1 VALYFWSVHV
11 HSFKYYWVI
20 TPVNTEIVKISCNSF
35 DVYNREAL
43 ISGDTELG
51 AEGSIFYDMCHR
63 SESLYDH
70 SLWIFAN
77 DEFETQE
84 NANYFSDIL
93 CVIAEALYD
102 IKISSPGLLI
112 FNQETSN
119 CVTKQPPN
127 IREGNVKK
135 GNVINKKELEQLFS
149 LCRSV
154 ALLDTEK
161 GNYFK
166 SIFDYLRDIRRSPLF
181 VSELALW
188 SFLEHH
194 WSGNNKPK
202 TNVRTSLNTLLNTV
216 CEREEKRVFS
226 KMIEAVGKDLGQDYN
241 ERVLRNILAH
251 GKHFTLQKKWSEDN
265 WTSFFKVH
273 NELFSLIIRG
283 LHREINAIK
292 I

>member
-1 VALYFWSVHV
+1 VR
-11 HSFKYYWVI
+11 SFKYYWVI
-20 TPVNTEIVKISCNSF
+20 TPVNTEIVNLSCNSF

-51 AEGSIFYDMCHR
+51 AEGRISYDICHR
-63 SESLYDH
+63 SVSLYDH

-93 CVIAEALYD
+93 CVLAEALYD
-102 IKISSPGLLI
+102 FKISSPGLLI
-112 FNQETSN
+112 FNQETSE
-119 CVTKQPPN
+119 CITKQLPN

-149 LCRSV
+149 FCRSV
-154 ALLDTEK
+154 ASLDTEK

-166 SIFDYLRDIRRSPLF
+166 SIFDYLRDIRRAPIF

-194 WSGNNKPK
+194 WSGNDKSK
-202 TNVRTSLNTLLNTV
+202 TDVRTSLKALLDTV
-216 CEREEKRVFS
+216 CEREEKRDFN
-226 KMIEAVGKDLGQDYN
+226 KMIKAVGKDLGQDYN
-241 ERVLRNILAH
+241 EHILRNILAH
-251 GKHFTLQKKWSEDN
+251 GKHFTLQEKWSEDN
-265 WTSFFKVH
+265 WTSFFVVH
-273 NELFSLIIRG
+273 NKLFSLIIRG
-283 LHREINAIK
+283 LHTEISAMKTLSI
-292 I
+292 